1 MEYLYYA
8 LAGLLVG
15 GAIAMWQQKRPW
27 WVTTLFAVLALL
39 SLAAGLGVSTR

>member
-1 MEYLYYA
+1 MEYIYFI

-27 WVTTLFAVLALL
+27 WVAVIFAVLAVLA
-39 SLAAGLGVSTR
+39 LAAGLGVAT